1 MSRSNSSESHAVR
14 SVLSRP
20 GFVVQFLIEELAASE
35 KTRSEAARA
44 EAEAV
49 AAKKGSVVVPEK
61 PVPPSYSLVHSWLGG
76 QRPWARAAYEMER
89 LARKY
94 EQLAIVS
101 WTPHCWGPGTLEDMH
116 KHTNVL
122 QVVTPVRSGMQ
133 KLRSSGVVWR
143 VNITDE
149 VIQPAD
155 PRFAPFAAVPPTA
168 AARDGRA
175 SAELPTGRGR
185 GRAAV
190 SKPAPHP
197 QAGIAKVSRP
207 RRRDEVGRCLS
218 PHAVESEWAPTAKNS
233 RVASMKMSSR
243 SSCAPSSASPPAAA
257 SFIDHA
263 KLSAGG
269 GASRK
274 RKHSPVPN
282 GARAGAQASEPKAP
296 KTAPP
301 GVRTTSKLG
310 AAAAPMRNSV
320 SRE

>member
-44 EAEAV
+44 DAETV
-49 AAKKGSVVVPEK
+49 AAKTGSVVVPEK

-101 WTPHCWGPGTLEDMH
+101 WTPHCWGPGTLEDIH
-116 KHTNVL
+116 THTNVL

-155 PRFAPFAAVPPTA
+155 PRFAPFAAVPP
-168 AARDGRA
+168 D
-175 SAELPTGRGR
+175 ELR
-185 GRAAV
+185 
-190 SKPAPHP
+190 
-197 QAGIAKVSRP
+197 
-207 RRRDEVGRCLS
+207 
-218 PHAVESEWAPTAKNS
+218 
-233 RVASMKMSSR
+233 
-243 SSCAPSSASPPAAA
+243 
-257 SFIDHA
+257 
-263 KLSAGG
+263 
-269 GASRK
+269 
-274 RKHSPVPN
+274 
-282 GARAGAQASEPKAP
+282 
-296 KTAPP
+296 
-301 GVRTTSKLG
+301 
-310 AAAAPMRNSV
+310 
-320 SRE
+320 